1 MEMSLKYILYAQ
13 MLTML
18 AMKCTWIKR
27 GDLSIQQVIKE
38 NDFYV
43 RIVY

>member
-1 MEMSLKYILYAQ
+1 MEMSLKYVLYAQ
-13 MLTML
+13 MLIML
-18 AMKCTWIKR
+18 AMKWTCIKR

-43 RIVY
+43 RIA